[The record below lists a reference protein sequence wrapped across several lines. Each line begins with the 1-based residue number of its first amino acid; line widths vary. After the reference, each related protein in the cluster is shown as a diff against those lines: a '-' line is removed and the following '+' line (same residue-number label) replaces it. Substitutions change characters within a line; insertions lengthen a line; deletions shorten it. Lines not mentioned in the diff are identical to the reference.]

1 MAPNVDYSSRIIE
14 VRLYE
19 KGYFS
24 NSEISVT
31 KIGLEELRQSNSFD
45 GIAQFPTNKGNITLS
60 YNLQVREPLNKFST
74 FKVNLVRIAK
84 QFPPFDS

>member
-1 MAPNVDYSSRIIE
+1 MSEKTPICNEGCVFNYNYNIEMAPNIDYTSRIIE

-24 NSEISVT
+24 NSEIGVT

-60 YNLQVREPLNKFST
+60 YNL
-74 FKVNLVRIAK
+74 
-84 QFPPFDS
+84 